1 VRAASP
7 VHKEVVSMDT
17 TSSAQEVATATSS
30 RRWLHVGMP
39 LLVSF
44 AVAQLMKTSIGIVV
58 ASPTFIE
65 RFHITSQSAAVGWV
79 SSSFLYAYGVA
90 LLAWGFLVRIWGPRR
105 AMLVGSAIW
114 VLSLAVTPFVVNL
127 PELYATRITLGIGEA
142 CFYPVAHTLTA
153 RWFPI
158 QERARANASWL
169 SGIFVGSTFA
179 SFLTTATLSG
189 LGWEGTFFVQA
200 GIALVLAFGLTM
212 LFVHDD
218 PRESATVS
226 TGEVSHIESNR
237 FETTKLIPK
246 RGPDSPF
253 RNYRY
258 WLTMLMYLGSNIPFY
273 GLVTWLPTFLRHQRH
288 LDFGVVGIILTGAN
302 ALSIVVM
309 LLVGIGS
316 DRRMRRAGFAAVGF
330 AIEGIGVLGAA
341 IGPDNI
347 VAVGTFV
354 FLGLAGNAWC
364 IVANWGLLHSLMPTR
379 SVETSSGLFSSL
391 TNIIGAGA
399 PALMGAML
407 AASGSYTSGFLLL
420 VGTVVVSIVC
430 CAILIP
436 QGY

>member
-1 VRAASP
+1 
-7 VHKEVVSMDT
+7 MDT
-17 TSSAQEVATATSS
+17 TAAPAQVVSRTSS

-44 AVAQLMKTSIGIVV
+44 AVAQLMKTSVGIVV
-58 ASPTFIE
+58 ASPTFAE
-65 RFHITSQSAAVGWV
+65 RFHVAAHSAAVGWV

-90 LLAWGFLVRIWGPRR
+90 LLLWGFLVKWWGPRR

-114 VLSLAVTPFVVNL
+114 VLSLAITPFVTTI
-127 PELYATRITLGIGEA
+127 PELYGTRIALGIGEA

-189 LGWEGTFFVQA
+189 LGWSGTFYVQA
-200 GIALVLAFGLTM
+200 AIALVLAFGLTL

-218 PRESATVS
+218 PREATVV
-226 TGEVSHIESNR
+226 TEGEVEHIEKNR

-273 GLVTWLPTFLRHQRH
+273 GLVTWLPTFLKEQRH
-288 LDFGVVGIILTGAN
+288 LNFGVVGVILTAAN

-330 AIEGIGVLGAA
+330 AIEGIGILGAVLGPA
-341 IGPDNI
+341 DTL
-347 VAVGTFV
+347 AVGFFV

-379 SVETSSGLFSSL
+379 SVESSSGLFSSL
-391 TNIIGAGA
+391 TNIVGAGA
-399 PALMGAML
+399 PALMGVLL
-407 AASGSYTSGFLLL
+407 AATGSYTSGFMLL
-420 VGTVVVSIVC
+420 VGTVVISIIC
-430 CAILIP
+430 CLVLVP
-436 QGY
+436 QRY

>member
-1 VRAASP
+1 
-7 VHKEVVSMDT
+7 MDT
-17 TSSAQEVATATSS
+17 TSTASQVVTRTSG

-44 AVAQLMKTSIGIVV
+44 AVAQLMKTSVGIVV
-58 ASPTFIE
+58 ASPVFVE
-65 RFHITSQSAAVGWV
+65 RFGVSSHSSAVGWV

-90 LLAWGFLVRIWGPRR
+90 LLAWGFAVKAWGPRR

-114 VLSLAVTPFVVNL
+114 VLSLAVTPFVTNL
-127 PELYATRITLGIGEA
+127 PELYGTRIALGIGEA

-169 SGIFVGSTFA
+169 CGIFVGSTFA
-179 SFLTTATLSG
+179 SFLTTATLG
-189 LGWEGTFFVQA
+189 WLGWSGTFWVQA
-200 GIALVLAFGLTM
+200 AIALVLAFGMTL

-218 PRESATVS
+218 PRAAESVS
-226 TGEVSHIESNR
+226 TVEVDHIEKNR

-246 RGPDSPF
+246 NGPESPF

-273 GLVTWLPTFLRHQRH
+273 GLVTWLPTFLKEQRH

-309 LLVGIGS
+309 LVVGIGS

-330 AIEGIGVLGAA
+330 AIEGIGILGAVLGPA
-341 IGPDNI
+341 NI
-347 VAVGTFV
+347 VAVGFFV

-379 SVETSSGLFSSL
+379 SVEASSGVFSSL

-399 PALMGAML
+399 PALMGVML

-420 VGTVVVSIVC
+420 VGTVIVSIVC
-430 CAILIP
+430 CAVLIP

>member
-1 VRAASP
+1 
-7 VHKEVVSMDT
+7 MDT
-17 TSSAQEVATATSS
+17 TSIAPEVSSRTSS

-39 LLVSF
+39 LLISF
-44 AVAQLMKTSIGIVV
+44 AVAQLMKTSVGIVV
-58 ASPTFIE
+58 ASPVFVH
-65 RFHITSQSAAVGWV
+65 RFGLSSHSSAVGWV

-90 LLAWGFLVRIWGPRR
+90 LLLWGFLVRAWGPRR

-114 VLSLAVTPFVVNL
+114 VISLAVTPFVTTM
-127 PELYATRITLGIGEA
+127 PELYGTRIALGIGEA

-200 GIALVLAFGLTM
+200 GIALVLAFGMTL
-212 LFVHDD
+212 LFVRDD
-218 PRESATVS
+218 PRVASTVT
-226 TGEVSHIESNR
+226 TGEVSHIERNR
-237 FETTKLIPK
+237 YETTTLIPK
-246 RGPDSPF
+246 NGPDSPF

-273 GLVTWLPTFLRHQRH
+273 GLVTWLPTFLREQRH
-288 LDFGVVGIILTGAN
+288 LNFGVVGLILTGAN

-309 LLVGIGS
+309 LVVGVGS

-330 AIEGIGVLGAA
+330 LIEGIGVLGAA
-341 IGPDNI
+341 IGPANTA
-347 VAVGTFV
+347 AVSAFV

-399 PALMGAML
+399 PALMGVLL
-407 AASGSYTSGFLLL
+407 AATGTYTSGFLLL
-420 VGTVVVSIVC
+420 VGTVVVSIIC
-430 CAILIP
+430 CLILIP